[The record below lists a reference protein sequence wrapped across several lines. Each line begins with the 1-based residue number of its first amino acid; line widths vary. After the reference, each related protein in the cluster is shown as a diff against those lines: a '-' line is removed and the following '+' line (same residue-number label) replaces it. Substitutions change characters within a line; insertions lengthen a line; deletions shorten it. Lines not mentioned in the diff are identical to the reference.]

1 MNHKGVLV
9 NIVLIYFLTKT
20 LELNTPG
27 FFYFEKERNMI
38 DYTKLN
44 DRIIEQA
51 YSNILSPEQKLKLI
65 EGKFERAAQYY
76 KSVQAPIYPNK
87 D

>member
-1 MNHKGVLV
+1 
-9 NIVLIYFLTKT
+9 
-20 LELNTPG
+20 
-27 FFYFEKERNMI
+27 MI

-51 YSNILSPEQKLKLI
+51 YSNILTPEEKRRLI
-65 EGKFERAAQYY
+65 EEKFNRAAQYY
-76 KSVQAPIYPNK
+76 KSVQAPIYPIK

>member
-1 MNHKGVLV
+1 MNHKRVLV

-20 LELNTPG
+20 LELKTPG
-27 FFYFEKERNMI
+27 FFYFEKERKMI

-51 YSNILSPEQKLKLI
+51 YSNILSPEEKLKLI
-65 EGKFERAAQYY
+65 EEKFNRAVQYY
-76 KSVQAPIYPNK
+76 KSTQAPIYPNK

>member
-1 MNHKGVLV
+1 
-9 NIVLIYFLTKT
+9 
-20 LELNTPG
+20 
-27 FFYFEKERNMI
+27 MI

-51 YSNILSPEQKLKLI
+51 YSNILSPEEKRKLI
-65 EGKFERAAQYY
+65 EEKFNRAVQYY
-76 KSVQAPIYPNK
+76 KSLEKSVYSNK

>member
-1 MNHKGVLV
+1 
-9 NIVLIYFLTKT
+9 
-20 LELNTPG
+20 
-27 FFYFEKERNMI
+27 MI

-51 YSNILSPEQKLKLI
+51 YSNILSPEEKLKLI
-65 EGKFERAAQYY
+65 EEKFNRAVRYY